1 MQYVLDTSVMLHW
14 FNSSNDADTAL
25 ALLLREEHLNES
37 VQIQVLDQSI
47 YELMHVLR
55 ENPRF
60 DQDSIT
66 SALDSLEYMH
76 IGVVPYSHELAR
88 HSAQIATEHEIS
100 IYASCFV
107 ALGTHLRCQA
117 ITSDERLYEKVASNP
132 WTILLAN
139 LVF

>member
-1 MQYVLDTSVMLHW
+1 MRYALDTSVMLHW
-14 FNSSNDADTAL
+14 FCGTDDTDTETAL
-25 ALLLREEHLNES
+25 RLREEHLNGTVEL
-37 VQIQVLDQSI
+37 QVLDQSI

-55 ENPRF
+55 ENPKF
-60 DQDSIT
+60 DHERIT
-66 SALDSLEYMH
+66 SALDSLEYLH

-88 HSAQIATEHEIS
+88 KSAQIAAQYGIG

-107 ALGTHLRCQA
+107 ALGDHMRCQA
-117 ITSDERLYEKVASNP
+117 VTSDERLYEKVSSNT